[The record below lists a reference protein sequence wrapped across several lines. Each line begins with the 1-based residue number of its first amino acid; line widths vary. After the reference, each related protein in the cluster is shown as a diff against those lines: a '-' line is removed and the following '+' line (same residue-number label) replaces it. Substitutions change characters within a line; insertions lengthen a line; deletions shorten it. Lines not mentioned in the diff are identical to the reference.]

1 MVIEIDITV
10 HEQSRKHSFDLSM
23 QNAHDTSVTPKK
35 MAISLPKLPHIF
47 GITVRGLLQRVL
59 LGILRNDIG
68 VASTIGAVSASANAG
83 YLQCDVGILS
93 DIDGVGSVASE
104 VVVSPVFID
113 DSVHECATSFA
124 TLKNNGPSIV
134 LGSAAQIMLG
144 RYRTLADMDD
154 ELLSAF
160 DDMDLSDIDF
170 ITI

>member
-10 HEQSRKHSFDLSM
+10 HEQGLKHSFDLSM
-23 QNAHDTSVTPKK
+23 QNAHDTGVMPKNL
-35 MAISLPKLPHIF
+35 AISLPKLPHIF
-47 GITVRGLLQRVL
+47 GITVRGLLQRLL
-59 LGILRNDIG
+59 LGILSNDIG

-83 YLQCDVGILS
+83 RLQCEVGISS
-93 DIDGVGSVASE
+93 DIGSVGSMASEAVAS
-104 VVVSPVFID
+104 SVFID
-113 DSVHECATSFA
+113 DSVRECATSFA

-134 LGSAAQIMLG
+134 LDSAAQIMLG

-170 ITI
+170 III